1 MTVTLRL
8 VFFTSLMLGIT
19 PTIAQE
25 PLNGDIIFPRV
36 LLLSNDPFSPFV
48 RTSPILEA
56 EKLVLELRNGF
67 HQPVH
72 VMDIFLENG
81 DSVQFLLQEQKEL
94 VTAESL
100 FIDVTQEL
108 GLLLAQTG
116 QKETI
121 VRISLSLE
129 PTPDDQPEQ
138 SEYRVRF
145 ENGRFT
151 EFRKIEVL
159 P

>member
-1 MTVTLRL
+1 M
-8 VFFTSLMLGIT
+8 
-19 PTIAQE
+19 
-25 PLNGDIIFPRV
+25 
-36 LLLSNDPFSPFV
+36 
-48 RTSPILEA
+48 EA

-67 HQPVH
+67 HKPVR

-94 VTAESL
+94 VPAESL

-151 EFRKIEVL
+151 EFKKIEVL

>member
-8 VFFTSLMLGIT
+8 VFFTSLLVGTT

-25 PLNGDIIFPRV
+25 PLNGDST
-36 LLLSNDPFSPFV
+36 LLLANDPFSPFIKIY
-48 RTSPILEA
+48 PILES
-56 EKLVLELRNGF
+56 EKLTLELRNGF
-67 HQPVH
+67 HEPVH
-72 VMDIFLENG
+72 VMDIFLENV
-81 DSVQFLLQEQKEL
+81 DSVQFLMHEQKEL
-94 VTAESL
+94 VPAESL

-108 GLLLAQTG
+108 GLLFAQAG

-138 SEYRVRF
+138 LEYRVRF

-151 EFRKIEVL
+151 EFRKIEVSL
-159 P
+159 